1 MNFVKIRLEYPSIFK
16 EKRHVG
22 EKKFQ
27 RYIGKEIILSAYLM
41 KVLRVGG
48 LMELQNE
55 VKYYLSRFGM
65 SKSHMANALDISL
78 QQLSAWTSEKLVL
91 PDYHMEKIKKFID
104 TMKRV
109 DEFLQQN
116 NLVM

>member
-1 MNFVKIRLEYPSIFK
+1 
-16 EKRHVG
+16 
-22 EKKFQ
+22 
-27 RYIGKEIILSAYLM
+27 M

-48 LMELQNE
+48 TMKLQDE

-78 QQLSAWTSEKLVL
+78 QQLSAWTREKLVL
-91 PDYHMEKIKKFID
+91 PDYHMEKIRKFIH
-104 TMKRV
+104 TVKMV
-109 DEFLQQN
+109 DEFFQQN

>member
-1 MNFVKIRLEYPSIFK
+1 MACGIKEVPTLYRKRNNSVSIFN
-16 EKRHVG
+16 ES
-22 EKKFQ
+22 
-27 RYIGKEIILSAYLM
+27 I
-41 KVLRVGG
+41 RVGG
-48 LMELQNE
+48 TMKLQDE

-78 QQLSAWTSEKLVL
+78 QQLSAWTREKLVL
-91 PDYHMEKIKKFID
+91 PDYHMEKIRKFID
-104 TMKRV
+104 TVKMV